1 MIDLVSLIRAFTKV
15 VEVFVIECTNLAF
28 IKIISVIV
36 SKVAIRH
43 GGPWC
48 SLLIISPQH
57 NNHSTAHWIFEM
69 AYLKY
74 FLYFYWKYVQQYIFA
89 HNVRKNLRVD
99 FHNYVIIY
107 WIFFLFLKSFLKSQ
121 DILNMVVIAIAIDK
135 HFTAVAICTSCL
147 LFTIIE
153 TQRGAF

>member
-1 MIDLVSLIRAFTKV
+1 MVCVYLPPPQFWILHWLGTAECWITNPAQIEREFSSNTDSSIPNMIDLVSLIRAFTKV

-74 FLYFYWKYVQQYIFA
+74 FLYFYCKYNNIFL
-89 HNVRKNLRVD
+89 HIMFER
-99 FHNYVIIY
+99 I
-107 WIFFLFLKSFLKSQ
+107 W
-121 DILNMVVIAIAIDK
+121 
-135 HFTAVAICTSCL
+135 
-147 LFTIIE
+147 E
-153 TQRGAF
+153 